1 MPMTSMPSPRHRQ
14 IFFFTRCSSER
25 QQQISLC
32 TFVYYCITK
41 SIMMTNSSIYFDF
54 TVTLVVCW
62 LTACSNA
69 FHTNVRPN
77 QRAAL
82 LRPVSLGISSSSSDD
97 NHHRQNPVVTL
108 SRRSLFHK
116 SLTSITTTAT
126 ITSSSLLLFP
136 LPALAKSLKD
146 ASLESL
152 LYTLLRV
159 REALTQETR
168 LIQTGKFKDVQRA
181 NVKLAVRFMLKNYRL
196 SDTLV
201 AASAKLES
209 PAQRLAAADVG
220 NSIVETLYTILEY
233 FDASNVENLKVNT
246 IGVLLCDTYIVCDD
260 ESGGVVYDLM
270 CSFAPFIYIYICR
283 WVALIT
289 WRGKKNW

>member
-1 MPMTSMPSPRHRQ
+1 
-14 IFFFTRCSSER
+14 
-25 QQQISLC
+25 
-32 TFVYYCITK
+32 
-41 SIMMTNSSIYFDF
+41 MMTNSSIYFDF